1 LLRLDQIHARY
12 ARRTILHGVSLQLAA
27 GEIVALLGPNG
38 AGKST
43 VLKAVFGL
51 ATIES
56 GCISLAGEDITG
68 DSPAA
73 QLQRGVAYLPQGGQV
88 FAPLT
93 VEENLQVAAAQ
104 IRPRPDLGEAFQR
117 FPALDTRRRQRAG
130 LLSGGERQQLA
141 MAMAL
146 LRRPR
151 LLLVDEPSIGLA
163 PRLALDALRLVAEVS
178 GGLGAGVLL
187 VEQNV
192 ALALECAQRAVLL
205 VNGRLVAAA
214 TTAAILADPA
224 LLAQFTYGL
233 EEPASAQ

>member
-1 LLRLDQIHARY
+1 MLRLDQVHARY
-12 ARRTILHGVSLQLAA
+12 ARRTILHGVSLELAA

-43 VLKAVFGL
+43 VLKTVFGL
-51 ATIES
+51 ATVES
-56 GCISLAGEDITG
+56 GQVTLAGEDVTG
-68 DSPAA
+68 AAPAA
-73 QLQRGVAYLPQGGQV
+73 QLQRGVAFLPQGGQV

-104 IRPRPDLGEAFQR
+104 IRPRPSLDDAFAR
-117 FPALDTRRRQRAG
+117 FPTLQDRRRQRAG
-130 LLSGGERQQLA
+130 LLSGGEKQQLA

-163 PRLALDALRLVAEVS
+163 PRLALDALRLVVEVS
-178 GGLGAGVLL
+178 SGLGAGVLL

-214 TTAAILADPA
+214 PTAAIVADPA
-224 LLAQFTYGL
+224 FLAQFTYGL
-233 EEPASAQ
+233 EQPASAQ